1 LEKVWKKGGMAW
13 LRGYPGIFLQKL
25 RETTETS
32 VRIIGALAEI
42 RTGHLQNISFKYYN
56 YSQVA
61 QFHAF

>member
-1 LEKVWKKGGMAW
+1 VEE
-13 LRGYPGIFLQKL
+13 RGHGLVEGLSWNFVQKL